1 MRSFLD
7 YITRKKQEYGKKFST
22 KSLDKRFVRYYESG
36 ERIRVVDKWGEVK
49 SGTVGVT
56 TGWKPVFL
64 LMLTSRSLGSSHL
77 LTNKDKIIK

>member
-1 MRSFLD
+1 MSRYEE
-7 YITRKKQEYGKKFST
+7 YILRKKQEYGKKFST
-22 KSLDKRFVRYYESG
+22 AHLAKKFIPYYNSG
-36 ERIRVVDKWGEVK
+36 ERIKVKSHYGEVK

-77 LTNKDKIIK
+77 LTNKDKIIN